1 MKKIVGD
8 KKPISRLSVG
18 KRRRQKLINLLS
30 VGEVLSYSN
39 LVSNFIPRRYYSKR
53 ETLFY
58 EQL

>member
-18 KRRRQKLINLLS
+18 KRQRQKLINLLS
-30 VGEVLSYSN
+30 VGKVLSYSN